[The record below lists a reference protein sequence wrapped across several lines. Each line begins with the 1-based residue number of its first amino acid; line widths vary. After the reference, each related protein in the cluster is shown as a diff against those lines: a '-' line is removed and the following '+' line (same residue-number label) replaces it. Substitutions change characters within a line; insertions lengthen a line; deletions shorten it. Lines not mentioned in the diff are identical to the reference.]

1 MIAKMLERMLGA
13 ALLKP
18 DTFED
23 VEHDRG
29 ATIQAALVVIL
40 VSISGAVAG
49 ALSGDTTLISGIV
62 LGVIAGVVWWALWA
76 AGCWIV
82 GTTILNTPNTS
93 ADWGELARGIG
104 FAQTPGLLSVL
115 TLIPYAGWVIGAVIF
130 VWRFV
135 AMLMAVRASLD
146 YTSMWR
152 AFFVVLIAFIPVLI
166 VTAIVLWIL
175 SLFGL
180 AAVEVEVE
188 TTARMLPAIFDILGI

>member
-1 MIAKMLERMLGA
+1 MFGQMLERMMGA
-13 ALLKP
+13 AMLNP

-40 VSISGAVAG
+40 VSLSGAVGG
-49 ALSGDTTLISGIV
+49 ALSGDASLVTGII
-62 LGVIAGVVWWALWA
+62 LGIITGVVWWALWA

-82 GTTILNTPNTS
+82 GTTILNTPDTS

-115 TLIPYAGWVIGAVIF
+115 TFIPYAGWVIGVVIF
-130 VWRFV
+130 IWRFI

-166 VTAIVLWIL
+166 VTAIIL
-175 SLFGL
+175 VILGL
-180 AAVEVEVE
+180 IIPTQSEEMAQ
-188 TTARMLPAIFDILGI
+188 MLPAIFDILNI

>member
-1 MIAKMLERMLGA
+1 MFGQMLERMLGA
-13 ALLKP
+13 AMLNP

-40 VSISGAVAG
+40 VSLSGAVGG
-49 ALSGDTTLISGIV
+49 ALSGDASLVTGIILGIIS
-62 LGVIAGVVWWALWA
+62 GVVWWALWA

-82 GTTILNTPNTS
+82 GTTILNTPETS

-115 TLIPYAGWVIGAVIF
+115 TFIPYAGWIIGLVIF
-130 VWRFV
+130 VWRFI

-166 VTAIVLWIL
+166 VTAIILVVLGLLIPTESEEMAQMLPGIFQIL
-175 SLFGL
+175 S
-180 AAVEVEVE
+180 
-188 TTARMLPAIFDILGI
+188 I

>member
-1 MIAKMLERMLGA
+1 MLGQMLERMLGA
-13 ALLKP
+13 AMLNP
-18 DTFED
+18 HTFED

-40 VSISGAVAG
+40 VSISGAVG
-49 ALSGDTTLISGIV
+49 GVLSGDATIVSGIV
-62 LGVIAGVVWWALWA
+62 LGVIGGVVWWALWA

-82 GTTILNTPNTS
+82 GTTILNTPDTQ

-115 TLIPYAGWVIGAVIF
+115 TFIPYAGWVIGAVIF
-130 VWRFV
+130 VWRFI

-166 VTAIVLWIL
+166 VTAIVFWVL

-180 AAVEVEVE
+180 AVTE
-188 TTARMLPAIFDILGI
+188 TETEATARLLPAVRDILNI

>member
-1 MIAKMLERMLGA
+1 MLGQMVERMLGA
-13 ALLKP
+13 SLLNS
-18 DTFED
+18 DTYED

-40 VSISGAVAG
+40 VSISGAIGG
-49 ALSGDTTLISGIV
+49 ALSGDTSIVSGII
-62 LGVIAGVVWWALWA
+62 LGVVSGFVWWALWA

-115 TLIPYAGWVIGAVIF
+115 TLIPYVGWVIGAVIF

-166 VTAIVLWIL
+166 VTGIVFWIL

-180 AAVEVEVE
+180 VEVMVEAE
-188 TTARMLPAIFDILGI
+188 TTVRMLPAIFDILRI

>member
-1 MIAKMLERMLGA
+1 MIAQMAERMLGA
-13 ALLKP
+13 ALLKA

-40 VSISGAVAG
+40 VSISGAVGG
-49 ALSGDTTLISGIV
+49 ALSGDTTLVTGII
-62 LGVIAGVVWWALWA
+62 LGVIGGVVWWALWA
-76 AGCWIV
+76 AGCWMV
-82 GTTILNTPNTS
+82 GTTFLNTPDTS

-115 TLIPYAGWVIGAVIF
+115 AFIPYAGWLIGVVIF

-166 VTAIVLWIL
+166 VTAIVFWIL

-180 AAVEVEVE
+180 AEAE
-188 TTARMLPAIFDILGI
+188 TAARMLPALFDILST

>member
-1 MIAKMLERMLGA
+1 MFGQMLERMLGA
-13 ALLKP
+13 AMLNP
-18 DTFED
+18 GTFED

-29 ATIQAALVVIL
+29 ATVQAALVVIL
-40 VSISGAVAG
+40 VSISGAIGG
-49 ALSGDTTLISGIV
+49 ALSGDTSVVSGIV
-62 LGVIAGVVWWALWA
+62 LGIIGGVVWWALWA

-115 TLIPYAGWVIGAVIF
+115 TFIPYAGWIIGVAIF
-130 VWRFV
+130 VWRFI

-152 AFFVVLIAFIPVLI
+152 AFFVVLLAFIPVLI
-166 VTAIVLWIL
+166 VTGVVFWIL

-180 AAVEVEVE
+180 GDTE
-188 TTARMLPAIFDILGI
+188 TTARMLPGIFEILSI

>member
-1 MIAKMLERMLGA
+1 MLGQMVERMLGA
-13 ALLKP
+13 SLLNS
-18 DTFED
+18 DTYED

-40 VSISGAVAG
+40 VSISGAIGG
-49 ALSGDTTLISGIV
+49 ALSGDTSIVSGII
-62 LGVIAGVVWWALWA
+62 LGVVSGFVWWALWA

-115 TLIPYAGWVIGAVIF
+115 TFIPYVGWAIGVVIF

-166 VTAIVLWIL
+166 VTGIVFWIL

-180 AAVEVEVE
+180 VEVMVEAE
-188 TTARMLPAIFDILGI
+188 TTVRMLPAIFDILRI

>member
-1 MIAKMLERMLGA
+1 MFGQMLERMMGA
-13 ALLKP
+13 AMLNP

-40 VSISGAVAG
+40 VSLSGAVGG
-49 ALSGDTTLISGIV
+49 ALSGDAGLVTGIILGIIS
-62 LGVIAGVVWWALWA
+62 GVVWWALWA

-82 GTTILNTPNTS
+82 GTTILNTPDTS

-115 TLIPYAGWVIGAVIF
+115 TFIPYAGWVIGVVIF
-130 VWRFV
+130 IWRFI

-166 VTAIVLWIL
+166 VTAIILWIL

-180 AAVEVEVE
+180 GETE
-188 TTARMLPAIFDILGI
+188 TTARMLPSIFDILSI

>member
-1 MIAKMLERMLGA
+1 MFGQMLERMLGA
-13 ALLKP
+13 AMLNP

-40 VSISGAVAG
+40 VSLSGAVGG
-49 ALSGDTTLISGIV
+49 ALSGDASLVTGIILGIIS
-62 LGVIAGVVWWALWA
+62 GVVWWALWA

-82 GTTILNTPNTS
+82 GTTILNTPETS

-115 TLIPYAGWVIGAVIF
+115 TFIPYAGWIIGLVIF
-130 VWRFV
+130 VWRFI

-166 VTAIVLWIL
+166 VTAIILVVL
-175 SLFGL
+175 GL
-180 AAVEVEVE
+180 LIPTESEE
-188 TTARMLPAIFDILGI
+188 MARMLPGIFQILSI

>member
-1 MIAKMLERMLGA
+1 MFGQMLERMLGA
-13 ALLKP
+13 AMLNP

-40 VSISGAVAG
+40 VSLSGAVGG
-49 ALSGDTTLISGIV
+49 ALSGDASLVTGIILGIIS
-62 LGVIAGVVWWALWA
+62 GVVWWALWA

-82 GTTILNTPNTS
+82 GTTILNTPETS

-115 TLIPYAGWVIGAVIF
+115 TFIPYAGWIIGVVIF
-130 VWRFV
+130 VWRFI

-166 VTAIVLWIL
+166 VTAIILVILGLLIPTESEEMAQMLPGIFQIL
-175 SLFGL
+175 S
-180 AAVEVEVE
+180 
-188 TTARMLPAIFDILGI
+188 I